1 MEVQASNLHVNGTL
15 PFNKQRF
22 AKSFFHWDQR
32 PSLRFHNARQQTSS
46 SLCLNPS
53 KIVLPSMR
61 SEDALELTRISSKG
75 QVVIPSRVREK
86 LGIQAGNVFAVL
98 TPRKGKL
105 VVLKKIDSK
114 SLQADVRTL
123 REVERAWKEVERGEA
138 RRATRKRFVEE
149 LETW

>member
-1 MEVQASNLHVNGTL
+1 
-15 PFNKQRF
+15 
-22 AKSFFHWDQR
+22 
-32 PSLRFHNARQQTSS
+32 
-46 SLCLNPS
+46 
-53 KIVLPSMR
+53 MR

-114 SLQADVRTL
+114 SLQADVRIL
-123 REVERAWKEVERGEA
+123 KEVERAWKEIERGEA
-138 RRATRKRFVEE
+138 RRATRKGFVEE